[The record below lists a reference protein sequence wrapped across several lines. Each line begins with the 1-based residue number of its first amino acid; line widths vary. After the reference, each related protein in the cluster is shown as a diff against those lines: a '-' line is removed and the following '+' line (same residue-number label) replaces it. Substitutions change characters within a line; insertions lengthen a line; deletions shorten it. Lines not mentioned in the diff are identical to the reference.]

1 MYSLFSFLICF
12 QYSDQSQSGMYQ
24 GNQIPVGQI
33 FTWII
38 PNVYFRLVRGINLT
52 LKMEIEFR
60 FGLVNLRDSGKTRT
74 SSSDVGCGLNG
85 KIKLRLKE
93 VSEWR

>member
-1 MYSLFSFLICF
+1 MYPFFLSICF
-12 QYSDQSQSGMYQ
+12 QYSGQSQSVMCQ

-33 FTWII
+33 LTWII
-38 PNVYFRLVRGINLT
+38 PNVYSRLVRGINLT

-60 FGLVNLRDSGKTRT
+60 FGFVNLRDSGDYK
-74 SSSDVGCGLNG
+74 GCGLNG

-93 VSEWR
+93 VLEWR

>member
-52 LKMEIEFR
+52 LKIEVEFR
-60 FGLVNLRDSGKTRT
+60 LGSVNLRDSGNYKRRT
-74 SSSDVGCGLNG
+74 SSSRDVGSMA
-85 KIKLRLKE
+85 KL
-93 VSEWR
+93 S